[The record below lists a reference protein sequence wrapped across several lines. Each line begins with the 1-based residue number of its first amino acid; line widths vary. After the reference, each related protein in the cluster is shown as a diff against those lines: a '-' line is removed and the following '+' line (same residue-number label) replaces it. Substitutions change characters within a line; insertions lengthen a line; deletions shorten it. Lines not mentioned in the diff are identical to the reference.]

1 MDFNN
6 DENLDYQ
13 LNKIASNIIKKK
25 RLSKGYSL
33 EEVVKRMNGSISRQM
48 LFKYEN
54 NLARMKNRVFQDIC
68 FALGLE
74 PSAVWEE
81 INSSFL
87 SNLKFDNAELVNVDS
102 NIIKIPVYGT
112 IKAGIPIESQT
123 NIIDYVDIPKDWTR
137 GGKKFYGLKIS
148 GDSMSPKYNENDI
161 VIFEKSNGMD
171 LSFNKK
177 DCAVMVN
184 GYDATFKNVT
194 INDNGIS
201 LVPLNLNNTEG
212 YQPTFYTKEQIE
224 SLPVNVIGV
233 AREKRT
239 RF

>member
-161 VIFEKSNGMD
+161 VIFEQNNDKELYNG
-171 LSFNKK
+171 K
-177 DCAVMVN
+177 DCAVMIN
-184 GYDATFKNVT
+184 GSESTFKKVL
-194 INDNGIS
+194 INEQGIA
-201 LVPLNLNNTEG
+201 LQPYNLG
-212 YQPTFYTKEQIE
+212 FYDVMMFSKKQVEE
-224 SLPVNVIGV
+224 LPVKVVGI

-239 RF
+239 RL